1 MVSQCIICGKTVQD
15 DEAAVKCVICGAI
28 MHKKCID
35 EEILTDAMG
44 DYLCP
49 YCAIIS
55 ALDWL
60 DSVLTYYSNSLSK
73 EQKED
78 ISSRLRSYLNTLEES
93 Q

>member
-1 MVSQCIICGKTVQD
+1 MGSQCIICGKAIQSNETI
-15 DEAAVKCVICGAI
+15 VKCVICGAV

-35 EEILTDAMG
+35 EEVLTDAVG

-60 DSVLTYYSNSLSK
+60 DSILTYYSNSLSK
-73 EQKED
+73 EQRED
-78 ISSRLRSYLNTLEES
+78 ISSSLKSYLNTLEKS